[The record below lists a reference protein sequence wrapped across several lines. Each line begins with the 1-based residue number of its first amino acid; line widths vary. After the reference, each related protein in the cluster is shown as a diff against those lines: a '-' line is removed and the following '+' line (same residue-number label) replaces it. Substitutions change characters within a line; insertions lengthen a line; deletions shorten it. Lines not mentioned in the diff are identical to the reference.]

1 MWGNRGFYLAMAHRH
16 KIVFVSPS
24 IKEGAVPPGLGIL
37 IYTSTQHF
45 MPKAGHFM
53 LGFHIWRLRRVWPF
67 GPDDAT

>member
-1 MWGNRGFYLAMAHRH
+1 MAHRH

-53 LGFHIWRLRRVWPF
+53 LGFHICRLRRV
-67 GPDDAT
+67 